1 MIISYIYINNVKFT
15 PLTVNL
21 HPNCLADSLTWL
33 KKIERWRKKRGSED
47 IAVSRDFP
55 LDKRKGCSKVLTESS
70 INTKTSQYTFADI
83 WQ

>member
-1 MIISYIYINNVKFT
+1 MVKKNRK
-15 PLTVNL
+15 V
-21 HPNCLADSLTWL
+21 
-33 KKIERWRKKRGSED
+33 KKKEGSED

-83 WQ
+83 